1 MISLLPAVLWAQDTQ
16 SVAERNAAQG
26 FNDTIDRSAENFVTI
41 SVVVADPGDILYS
54 AFGHAMLHLQCPT
67 FNLDYIFSYESEPIR
82 GNWLRFLRG
91 DLKMGMYALNPDT
104 VYAPYAA
111 DGRGVKEYKLNLSP
125 SQKQDLWRIMDELL
139 AKGPDQPYD
148 YYNRGCAITVV
159 KVVKKALQGHQ
170 IDYGVWPAYFDGTL
184 RELGYRC
191 VTESGFLW
199 NRFVLMTLAGSD
211 IDGQLPKE
219 RKLIVPKDLAEVWQN
234 ALLDNHPLLDSEP
247 RIIVPSTI
255 QPQATWF
262 TPLLMGIL
270 LLLFTIGSFLTLW
283 YSHKNWRLAG
293 QVMDYVMLSLMT
305 LIGLVVTYTVVFSS
319 LPCTSW
325 NWLIIPFN
333 ILPAICWKW
342 RQYWALPYATICAI
356 WLIVMTCYPHRL
368 IDPAYIPFTL
378 AWIIVLLKQS
388 PWLISKISTT
398 FHRFLIGFR

>member
-1 MISLLPAVLWAQDTQ
+1 MHKIAMNHYVYLILFLIAPAFLYAQDAQ

-26 FNDTIDRSAENFVTI
+26 FNDTIDRLAPDFVTI
-41 SVVVADPGDILYS
+41 SLVIADPGEILYS

-82 GNWLRFLRG
+82 NNWLRFLQG
-91 DLKMGMYALNPDT
+91 DLKMGMFALNPDT

-139 AKGPDQPYD
+139 TKGPDQPYD
-148 YYNRGCAITVV
+148 YYNKGCAITVV
-159 KVVKKALQGHQ
+159 KVVKKALHGNH
-170 IDYGVWPAYFDGTL
+170 IDYGVWPPYFEGTL

-191 VTESGFLW
+191 VTSSGFLW

-211 IDGQLPKE
+211 IDGKLPNE
-219 RKLIVPKDLAEVWQN
+219 RKLIVPKDLAEVWQH
-234 ALLDNHPLLDSEP
+234 AMLDNQPLLDPEP

-255 QPQATWF
+255 QPQIIWF
-262 TPLLMGIL
+262 TPFLVGL
-270 LLLFTIGSFLTLW
+270 LLLLLSICSFITLW
-283 YSHKNWRLAG
+283 CPRKNWIVAG
-293 QVMDYVMLSLMT
+293 QVVDCVVLSLVT

-333 ILPAICWKW
+333 ILPAICWRW
-342 RQYWALPYATICAI
+342 RKYWALPYAAVCAI
-356 WLIVMTCYPHRL
+356 WLIVMLCYPHRL
-368 IDPAYIPFTL
+368 IDPAHAVLTV
-378 AWIIVLLKQS
+378 AWIITLLHQK
-388 PWLISKISTT
+388 
-398 FHRFLIGFR
+398 FV